1 MYIFQTWGA
10 AFTASLQNLWYGFI
24 SFVPALLVAVIIFI
38 VGWVVAS
45 IIGRAVAQVITSL
58 KVDKALAS
66 AGVDD
71 VVSKAGLTL
80 NTGNFIG
87 WIVKWFIIIAFLVAS
102 LDLLGLTT
110 ITDFLSNKVLGYLPH
125 VMVAA
130 LILIIAT
137 LISDTVGKI
146 VVASAKASGV
156 RLAGLLGTISR
167 YAIWIFAFLIALSQ
181 LGIAEE
187 LMYTLFSGIVAM
199 LAIAG
204 GLAFGLGGKEAAA
217 RTIEKL
223 REHTKPM

>member
-1 MYIFQTWGA
+1 MYIFQTWGS

-24 SFVPALLVAVIIFI
+24 SFVPALFVAVIIFI

-45 IIGRAVAQVITSL
+45 IIGRAVAQVISAL
-58 KVDKALAS
+58 KIDKALAS

-71 VVSKAGLTL
+71 VLSKAGLTL

-102 LDLLGLTT
+102 LDLLGLTV

-137 LISDTVGKI
+137 LISDTAGKV

-156 RLAGLLGTISR
+156 RLAGLLGTITR

-181 LGIAEE
+181 LGIAQE
-187 LMYTLFSGIVAM
+187 LMFTLFSGIVAM

-204 GLAFGLGGKEAAA
+204 GLAFGLGGKDAAA